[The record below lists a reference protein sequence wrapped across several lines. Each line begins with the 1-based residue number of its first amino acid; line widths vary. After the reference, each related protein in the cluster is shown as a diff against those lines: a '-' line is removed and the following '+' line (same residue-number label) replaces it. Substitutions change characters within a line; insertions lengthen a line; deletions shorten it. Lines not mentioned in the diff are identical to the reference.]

1 MHNRLQREWTAADRD
16 TFDKWAIGVIIFYG
30 SLALLVAALV
40 LLSVLAGAP
49 DLSDIGQLV
58 GP

>member
-1 MHNRLQREWTAADRD
+1 MPTNIAALQINSLKSRTAPSEV
-16 TFDKWAIGVIIFYG
+16 KWIVVLCMIG
-30 SLALLVAALV
+30 LVASVV
-40 LLSVLAGAP
+40 LLSSGAP